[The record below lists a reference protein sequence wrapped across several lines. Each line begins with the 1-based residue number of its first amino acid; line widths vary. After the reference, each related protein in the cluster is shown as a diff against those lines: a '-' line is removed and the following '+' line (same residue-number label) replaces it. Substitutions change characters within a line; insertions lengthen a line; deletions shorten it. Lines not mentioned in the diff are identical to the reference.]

1 MSIKKMAGWLMI
13 GFIVLFTAACS
24 SNEKAGTE
32 ENEEAKEVT
41 FLSNFPS
48 DTMDP
53 HLNYT
58 PVRAG
63 MAETL
68 VKINEELKLEPWLAE
83 KWESGDE
90 GKTWTFTIRDD
101 VTFQNGK
108 KLDASAVKKSLERN
122 IEVSEA
128 MKSALK
134 IEEAKADG
142 QTLTLSLEEALPE
155 LPSELV
161 HPNTA
166 IIDVDEEKVDQ
177 KPVGT
182 GPFKVTSFKADSK
195 VGLERY
201 EEYWDG
207 KPKLEKATLTFNED
221 ANART
226 LALQSGDAD
235 VVYRPAFESMDQ
247 LKQDHSIRTDV
258 VPGIRAQMLLYNFD
272 GIFGDKHI
280 RKAFDDMIDREE
292 VVNSTLAGYGQP
304 AGGPFVSELPFA
316 SNESKEFDLKEAKK
330 HLTHAGVEWKDG
342 KAMKDGKELS
352 LKVLTYSYR
361 PELPLMAQILQSNAN
376 ELGIEINIQQVEN
389 IDEEMASKNDWDIST
404 YSLLTAPRGDAS
416 YFLNTAYMPGGY
428 LYNAARIDH
437 KELKKK
443 IQSLNMTVDQETRK
457 KLAMEASDIINEEFL
472 HSFIV
477 HPSNVV
483 AYKDHVKNWVT
494 SKSEFYMLTNELD
507 VENR

>member
-1 MSIKKMAGWLMI
+1 MSKKTLAAWMMI
-13 GFIVLFTAACS
+13 GFIVLFAAACS
-24 SNEKAGTE
+24 SSEKAETE
-32 ENEEAKEVT
+32 EKKELT
-41 FLSNFPS
+41 FLSKFPS

-63 MAETL
+63 IAETL

-83 KWESGDE
+83 KWESVDG

-108 KLDASAVKKSLERN
+108 KLDAEAVKKSLERN
-122 IEVSEA
+122 IDVSEA

-134 IEEAKADG
+134 INQVEADG
-142 QTLTLSLEEALPE
+142 QILTLSLEQPLPE

-166 IIDVDEEKVDQ
+166 IIDVDEKETNTD
-177 KPVGT
+177 PVGT
-182 GPFKVTSFKADSK
+182 GPFKITSFKADSK
-195 VGLERY
+195 VELERY

-207 KPKLEKATLTFNED
+207 KPKLEKVVLTFNDD

-235 VVYRPAFESMDQ
+235 VVYRPAFESMEE
-247 LKQDHSIRTDV
+247 LKKDDSIKADV

-280 RKAFDDMIDREE
+280 RKAFDYMIDREE
-292 VVNSTLAGYGQP
+292 VVDSTLAGFGKP

-316 SNESKEFDLKEAKK
+316 NNETKVFDLKEAKK
-330 HLTHAGVEWKDG
+330 HLAHAGVEWKDG
-342 KAMKDGKELS
+342 KAMKDGEELS
-352 LKVLTYSYR
+352 LKIITYSYR
-361 PELPLMAQILQSNAN
+361 PELPLMAQILQSNAK
-376 ELGIEINIQQVEN
+376 ELGIEMTIQQVEN
-389 IDEEMASKNDWDIST
+389 IDEEMASKDDWDIST

-416 YFLNTAYMPGGY
+416 YFLHTAYMPGGY
-428 LYNAARIDH
+428 LHDAGRIEH
-437 KELKKK
+437 KELQKT
-443 IQSLNMTVDQETRK
+443 IQTLNGTVDQQKRQ

-483 AYKDHVKNWVT
+483 AYKEHVKNWVT
-494 SKSEFYMLTNELD
+494 SKSEFYMLTNDLD
-507 VENR
+507 VVN